1 MSNFLTND
9 TKAIILLCGV
19 LGKDRTV
26 KPLTQAEYNALVRW
40 LISEKMRPAD
50 LLQHEKL
57 DLAAVG
63 SGIERERLK
72 SLLGRGVQLG
82 FVVEEW
88 QRNGIWI
95 ISRSDSDYPARYKK
109 HLKDKAPPLL
119 FGVGDR
125 SLLRGGG
132 LAIVGSRNVDSDGE
146 AFTRK
151 TAETCAYNN
160 IPVISGGARGV
171 DQIAMTAALD
181 SGGITVGVLAEN
193 LLKKSLER
201 NARKAISDDQL
212 LLISP
217 YHPNARFTVGTA
229 MGRNKLIYAMAD
241 YGLVVS
247 AEHKKG
253 GTWAGATEELKRE
266 NALPIFI
273 RSGENIPTGNKE
285 LLELGAIEWQELISQ
300 DNFSQQ
306 LSNSAK
312 SVKSNKQENL
322 SLFDLQE
329 QNISQADKS
338 KTDDIQE
345 AVSTETIIEDS
356 HMITSEST
364 IYEAVLPIIIN
375 QLGSPTTVDELTKIL
390 DVSNKQLNRWI
401 KKAVNE
407 GRVKKLLRPVRYE
420 KTTPDKMN
428 NMSSISSQ
436 GITNKV
442 RS

>member
-9 TKAIILLCGV
+9 TKAIILLCGI

-26 KPLTQAEYNALVRW
+26 KPLMQAEYNALVRW
-40 LISEKMRPAD
+40 LIREKMRPED

-132 LAIVGSRNVDSDGE
+132 VAIVGSRNVDSDGE

-171 DQIAMTAALD
+171 DQIAMTVALD
-181 SGGITVGVLAEN
+181 SGGITIGVLAEN

-253 GTWAGATEELKRE
+253 GTWAGATEELKRD

-273 RSGENIPTGNKE
+273 RSGKNIPEGNKK
-285 LLELGAIEWQELISQ
+285 LLELGAIEWQEVISR
-300 DNFSQQ
+300 DNLSQQ
-306 LSNSAK
+306 LSDSAK

-329 QNISQADKS
+329 QNISQADNS
-338 KTDDIQE
+338 KTDDKQE
-345 AVSTETIIEDS
+345 AVSTETIIKDS

-375 QLGSPTTVDELTKIL
+375 QLGSPTAVDELTTIL
-390 DVSNKQLNRWI
+390 DVSKTQLNSWI
-401 KKAVNE
+401 KKALNE
-407 GRVKKLLRPVRYE
+407 GRIKKLLRPVRYE
-420 KTTPDKMN
+420 KITPDKMN
-428 NMSSISSQ
+428 NMSSISS
-436 GITNKV
+436 KA
-442 RS
+442 

>member
-1 MSNFLTND
+1 
-9 TKAIILLCGV
+9 
-19 LGKDRTV
+19 
-26 KPLTQAEYNALVRW
+26 
-40 LISEKMRPAD
+40 
-50 LLQHEKL
+50 
-57 DLAAVG
+57 
-63 SGIERERLK
+63 
-72 SLLGRGVQLG
+72 
-82 FVVEEW
+82 
-88 QRNGIWI
+88 
-95 ISRSDSDYPARYKK
+95 
-109 HLKDKAPPLL
+109 
-119 FGVGDR
+119 VGDR

-132 LAIVGSRNVDSDGE
+132 VAIIGSRNVDSDGE

-181 SGGITVGVLAEN
+181 SGGITIGVLAEN

-273 RSGENIPTGNKE
+273 RSGKNIPTGNKE
-285 LLELGAIEWQELISQ
+285 LLELGAIEWQELISR
-300 DNFSQQ
+300 DNLSQQ
-306 LSNSAK
+306 LSDSAK
-312 SVKSNKQENL
+312 SAKNNKQENL

-329 QNISQADKS
+329 QNISQVDKS
-338 KTDDIQE
+338 KTDEKQE
-345 AVSTETIIEDS
+345 DVSTEII
-356 HMITSEST
+356 TQEST
-364 IYEAVLPIIIN
+364 IYEVVLPVIIS
-375 QLGSPTTVDELTKIL
+375 QLGSPTAADELSKTL
-390 DVSNKQLNRWI
+390 DVSKTQLNSWI
-401 KKAVNE
+401 RKAVDE
-407 GRVKKLLRPVRYE
+407 GKIRKLLRPVRYE
-420 KTTPDKMN
+420 KTTSNKSN
-428 NMSSISSQ
+428 NMNDISSQ
-436 GITNKV
+436 GITKTCT
-442 RS
+442 RTK

>member
-1 MSNFLTND
+1 MSDFLTND

-19 LGKDRTV
+19 LGKDRTA

-40 LISEKMRPAD
+40 LINEKMRPEG
-50 LLQHEKL
+50 LLKCGKL
-57 DLAAVG
+57 NLAAAS
-63 SGIERERLK
+63 SGIDEERLK

-95 ISRSDSDYPARYKK
+95 ISRSDGDYPTRYKK

-132 LAIVGSRNVDSDGE
+132 IAIVGSRNVDSDGE
-146 AFTRK
+146 YFTRK

-171 DQIAMTAALD
+171 DQIAMAATLD
-181 SGGITVGVLAEN
+181 SDGITIGVLAEN

-201 NARKAISDDQL
+201 NARKAISNGKL

-217 YHPNARFTVGTA
+217 YHPNACFTVGTA

-273 RSGENIPTGNKE
+273 RSGKNIPSGNKE
-285 LLELGAIEWQELISQ
+285 LLELGAIEWQEVISR
-300 DNFSQQ
+300 DNLSQQ
-306 LSNSAK
+306 LSDLAK
-312 SVKSNKQENL
+312 SIKSNKQENL
-322 SLFDLQE
+322 NIFDLQE
-329 QNISQADKS
+329 QNISQAEKS
-338 KTDDIQE
+338 KTDDKQE
-345 AVSTETIIEDS
+345 DFSIETTEGNDL
-356 HMITSEST
+356 ITLEPT
-364 IYEAVLPIIIN
+364 IYEAVLPIIIK
-375 QLGSPTTVDELTKIL
+375 QLGSPTPVDELTKIL
-390 DVSNKQLNRWI
+390 DVSRTQLNNWI
-401 KKAVNE
+401 KKAVSE
-407 GRVKKLLRPVRYE
+407 GRIKKLLRPVRYE
-420 KTTPDKMN
+420 NTVPGK
-428 NMSSISSQ
+428 MSSISNQ
-436 GITNKV
+436 GITNASTRTK
-442 RS
+442 

>member
-19 LGKDRTV
+19 LGKDRII

-40 LISEKMRPAD
+40 LISEKMRPED

-63 SGIERERLK
+63 SGIERNRLK

-95 ISRSDSDYPARYKK
+95 ISRSDGDYPARYKK

-125 SLLRGGG
+125 SLLKGGG
-132 LAIVGSRNVDSDGE
+132 IAIVGSRNVDSDGE
-146 AFTRK
+146 DFTCK
-151 TAETCAYNN
+151 AAEACAYNSM
-160 IPVISGGARGV
+160 PVISGGARGV

-181 SGGITVGVLAEN
+181 SGGITVGILAEN
-193 LLKKSLER
+193 LLKKSLDR
-201 NARKAISDDQL
+201 NARKAISDGQL

-266 NALPIFI
+266 ISLPIFI
-273 RSGENIPTGNKE
+273 RSGKSIPAGNKE
-285 LLELGAIEWQELISQ
+285 LLKLGAFEWPEVVSRDSL
-300 DNFSQQ
+300 SQQ
-306 LSNSAK
+306 IEDLPK
-312 SVKSNKQENL
+312 SVESNKPENL
-322 SLFDLQE
+322 SLFDSQE
-329 QNISQADKS
+329 QCISQTDKS
-338 KTDDIQE
+338 KIDKKKE
-345 AVSTETIIEDS
+345 AVSIKPLIEDGL
-356 HMITSEST
+356 IVTPEST
-364 IYEAVLPIIIN
+364 IYEAVLPVIIN
-375 QLGSPTTVDELTKIL
+375 KLESPTAADELSKIL
-390 DVSNKQLNRWI
+390 DVSKTQLNSWI
-401 KKAVNE
+401 KKAVDE
-407 GRVKKLLRPVRYE
+407 GRIRKLLRPVRYE
-420 KTTPDKMN
+420 KAIPDKLN
-428 NMSSISSQ
+428 NMGSIAKQ

-442 RS
+442 RL

>member
-19 LGKDRTV
+19 LGKDRSV
-26 KPLTQAEYNALVRW
+26 KPLMQAEYNVLVRW
-40 LISEKMRPAD
+40 LFSEKMRPED

-132 LAIVGSRNVDSDGE
+132 VAIVGSRNVDSDGE

-181 SGGITVGVLAEN
+181 SGGITIGVLAEN

-253 GTWAGATEELKRE
+253 GTWAGATEELKRD

-273 RSGENIPTGNKE
+273 RSGKNIPAGNKE
-285 LLELGAIEWQELISQ
+285 LLELGAIEWQEVISR
-300 DNFSQQ
+300 DNISQQ
-306 LSNSAK
+306 LSDSAK

-329 QNISQADKS
+329 QNISQADNS
-338 KTDDIQE
+338 KTDDKQE
-345 AVSTETIIEDS
+345 AVSTETIIKDS
-356 HMITSEST
+356 HMITPEST

-375 QLGSPTTVDELTKIL
+375 QLGSPTAVDELTTIL
-390 DVSNKQLNRWI
+390 DVSKTQLNSWI

-407 GRVKKLLRPVRYE
+407 GRIKKLLRPVRYE
-420 KTTPDKMN
+420 KITPDKMN
-428 NMSSISSQ
+428 NMSSISS
-436 GITNKV
+436 KA
-442 RS
+442 